1 MKLFETNSVKTGYTN
16 KTACRLHLSCALIH
30 RFPNYLNNKG
40 YMPTTIRNMML
51 NVVSLYNHVKNVF
64 LEESRL
70 KVEDIDRVLYELTRL
85 QAEIRRDVVIQQQR
99 VKRQKTS

>member
-1 MKLFETNSVKTGYTN
+1 MKTGYTN
-16 KTACRLHLSCALIH
+16 KIACRLHLSCALIH
-30 RFPNYLNNKG
+30 RFPNYLKNKG

-51 NVVSLYNHVKNVF
+51 NVVSLYKHVKNVF

-70 KVEDIDRVLYELTRL
+70 KVEDIDRVLYELTKL
-85 QAEIRRDVVIQQQR
+85 QAENRRDVVIQQQR

>member
-1 MKLFETNSVKTGYTN
+1 MKTGYTN
-16 KTACRLHLSCALIH
+16 KTACRSHLSCALIH
-30 RFPNYLNNKG
+30 RFPNYLKNKG

-51 NVVSLYNHVKNVF
+51 NVVSLYKHVRNVF

-85 QAEIRRDVVIQQQR
+85 QAENRRDVVIQQQR

>member
-1 MKLFETNSVKTGYTN
+1 
-16 KTACRLHLSCALIH
+16 
-30 RFPNYLNNKG
+30 
-40 YMPTTIRNMML
+40 MPTTIRNMML

>member
-1 MKLFETNSVKTGYTN
+1 
-16 KTACRLHLSCALIH
+16 
-30 RFPNYLNNKG
+30 
-40 YMPTTIRNMML
+40 MPTTIRNMML

-85 QAEIRRDVVIQQQR
+85 QVEIRRDVVIQQQR